1 MTIDRAPL
9 DDARLEAFAGRLL
22 SSYTESM
29 VTLMIDVGFR
39 TGLLDTLAADSGT
52 SAEVAERAGLVERY
66 VRECLG
72 GAGHRGHRRV
82 RPGDR
87 PLHAAAGAR
96 GMPDGPGHAE
106 PRPDQPAHH
115 PAGQAS
121 TGSPTPSARAAAC
134 PTTRSG
140 RSSPG

>member
-9 DDARLEAFAGRLL
+9 DEARLEAFAGRLL

-72 GAGHRGHRRV
+72 ALVTAGIVEYDPATGRYTL
-82 RPGDR
+82 P
-87 PLHAAAGAR
+87 PEHAACLRALT
-96 GMPDGPGHAE
+96 E
-106 PRPDQPAHH
+106 ISPAIS
-115 PAGQAS
+115 GVS
-121 TGSPTPSARAAAC
+121 CLLAC
-134 PTTRSG
+134 PH
-140 RSSPG
+140 PGVAVTV